1 MSELTKKMSKLTK
14 KYDYLP
20 IERTSLKG
28 TRYYKINRI
37 NQLLPSVTTILSR
50 TQSKEKQQVLEN
62 WRNRVGHKQA
72 AAITSEAANRG
83 TRLHNYLEDYIKD
96 GVLKQRTSNPFSWPS
111 HSMAEVIIANG
122 IKNVDEVWGVEV
134 PLYFPGIYAGTTD
147 SVGVHKGEPA
157 IMDYKQSNSRKKE
170 EWIDDYKLQLAAY
183 ATAHN
188 EVYGTNI
195 KKGVIMMAVKPDV
208 DNKGN
213 VISEPEYQE
222 FVVTGEDFLFWQ
234 QKWWQKLEEFYV
246 KQRANSIDLQVN

>member
-1 MSELTKKMSKLTK
+1 MLLLNPKF
-14 KYDYLP
+14 DYHK
-20 IERTSLKG
+20 ISRISIDG
-28 TRYYKINRI
+28 VRYYETPAGDKV
-37 NQLLPSVTTILSR
+37 PSVTTILDQ
-50 TQSKEKQQVLEN
+50 TKTEEKRLVLEN
-62 WRNRVGHKQA
+62 WRNRVGQKRADQ
-72 AAITSEAANRG
+72 ITSEAANRG

-111 HSMAEVIIANG
+111 HEMAKVIINKG
-122 IKNVDEVWGVEV
+122 IPKVQEVWGVEV

-147 SVGVHKGEPA
+147 SVGVHEGEPA
-157 IMDYKQSNSRKKE
+157 IMDYKQSNSLKKE

-234 QKWWQKLEEFYV
+234 QKWWQRLEEFYV